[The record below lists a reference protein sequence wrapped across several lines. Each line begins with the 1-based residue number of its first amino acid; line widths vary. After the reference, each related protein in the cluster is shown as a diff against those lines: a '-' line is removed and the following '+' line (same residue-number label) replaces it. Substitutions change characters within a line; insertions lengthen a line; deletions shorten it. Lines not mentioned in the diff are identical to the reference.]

1 MYFAKGKTYIYAVLQ
16 GVRECS
22 RKSNSFPLLQVI
34 ILFCWLAYCLMESYV
49 KNQAL
54 PIPNAMETISSDPL
68 FSCAGGCGKV
78 FRNFKDRSCLFI
90 NNILTS
96 SSLCFGF
103 YYWFFSSG
111 FITQFLIVLHLTG
124 MLFLPFR
131 LTVKL

>member
-1 MYFAKGKTYIYAVLQ
+1 
-16 GVRECS
+16 
-22 RKSNSFPLLQVI
+22 
-34 ILFCWLAYCLMESYV
+34 MESYV

-54 PIPNAMETISSDPL
+54 PIPNSMETISSDPL